1 MAEEPVRP
9 GEHDTADAAAEA
21 LAEAS
26 AALERAAAARAR
38 AAELRRLALEAEQ
51 ASRTPLWRRW
61 GAPVAV
67 AVAVVA
73 ICTLL
78 ALSGVMVWQ
87 GHDADRDR
95 QQAAEYSAIARQSA
109 VNIMSLDFNDAQGSV
124 QRVIDNSTG
133 RFKEEFS
140 SQAESL
146 VKALEKSKVTTEVTV
161 DSVAVESMTDDS
173 AVVLVAAQTAA
184 SNADDERKAPQRFR
198 VAITLTRDDGQPKVS
213 DVEFI

>member
-1 MAEEPVRP
+1 MADEPA
-9 GEHDTADAAAEA
+9 DDAAAKA

-38 AAELRRLALEAEQ
+38 AAELRRLALEAEP
-51 ASRTPLWRRW
+51 ASRTPLRRRLA
-61 GAPVAV
+61 APVA
-67 AVAVVA
+67 AGVVVTA

-87 GHDADRDR
+87 RHGAHREH
-95 QQAAEYSAIARQSA
+95 QQAAEYAAIARQGA
-109 VNIMSLDFNDAQGSV
+109 VNIMSLDFTDAKGSV

-133 RFKEEFS
+133 NFKEEFS
-140 SQAESL
+140 AQAESL
-146 VKALEKSKVTTEVTV
+146 VKALEQSKVTTEATV

-173 AVVLVAAQTAA
+173 AVVLIAAQTVAR
-184 SNADDERKAPQRFR
+184 NADDERKAPQRFR

-213 DVEFI
+213 AVEFI